1 MFAGATK
8 GEGTPAVKKI
18 LRNPAAI
25 ALILRTPRHGVL
37 FIEAMNPF
45 TPLPRHP
52 LGVFSFESIRIT
64 ST

>member
-25 ALILRTPRHGVL
+25 ALIFKDTLAMVSFSLRQ
-37 FIEAMNPF
+37 
-45 TPLPRHP
+45 
-52 LGVFSFESIRIT
+52 
-64 ST
+64 